1 MFKKVRRILS
11 QYYMNI
17 YNICFNRPIG
27 YVYMFHM
34 VVPSEGAIASI
45 DELRV
50 SPEFFRKFLE
60 EKRRSMNFVS
70 IDEAIE
76 IKLGKNKSEKPFAII
91 TFDDGY
97 EDNYKYA
104 YPILKELGIP
114 FTIYVSVDLVDDHC
128 PIWNYPLIIE
138 KIVRDN
144 DIIKLSNGN
153 TYECK
158 TEEEKCNTF
167 MKLKSLLFS
176 LPYNTLQSEFKK
188 LFENYLSDN
197 VFPTNTLTWEQIK
210 ILSEDELCTIGSHTM
225 SHCRLSMSDIDFLT
239 YELKNSKD
247 ILSQK
252 IGKPVDHLSYPYGW
266 ITDVSD
272 EAAEIV
278 QKVGYKT
285 AFHSFGGPI
294 RQKDNDLYHLHR
306 IMIKE

>member
-1 MFKKVRRILS
+1 MGGGKIVDLQHVIKCIKKGINCD
-11 QYYMNI
+11 Q
-17 YNICFNRPIG
+17 P
-27 YVYMFHM
+27 FH
-34 VVPSEGAIASI
+34 V
-45 DELRV
+45 
-50 SPEFFRKFLE
+50 
-60 EKRRSMNFVS
+60 
-70 IDEAIE
+70 
-76 IKLGKNKSEKPFAII
+76 I

-114 FTIYVSVDLVDDHC
+114 FTIYVSVDLVDDHRT
-128 PIWNYPLIIE
+128 IWNYPLIIE

-144 DIIKLSNGN
+144 DFIKLSNGN
-153 TYECK
+153 TYECI

-167 MKLKSLLFS
+167 IQLKSLLFA
-176 LPYNTLQSEFKK
+176 LPYKTLQSDFKR
-188 LFENYLSDN
+188 LFDNYLIDD

-225 SHCRLSMSDIDFLT
+225 SHCRLSMSDINILT

-252 IGKPVDHLSYPYGW
+252 IGKSVEHLSYPYGW

-272 EAAEIV
+272 EAAEIA

-285 AFHSFGGPI
+285 AFHSYGGPI
-294 RQKDNDLYHLHR
+294 RKKDKDLFHLKR
-306 IMIKE
+306 IMVNEK